1 MDTGLEI
8 HFLGT
13 CLPAEVKQSTPSL
26 CSQTRLPEFVP
37 QTISC
42 TKIIQNTKQ
51 LSCMA
56 EWTPS
61 MISAFQWCTL
71 SPRHATG
78 PPKTDPLVFRNMLE
92 MISQYTVKKVP
103 LPLWNLSHWFIGK
116 KKKKKDDEKVKSMTT
131 PLSTQCKIKNISHPK
146 GQVRSVPSTW
156 ANSQL
161 YWISWCFLLMSFNKT
176 KNTVFAKV
184 GWHIKPT

>member
-26 CSQTRLPEFVP
+26 CLQTRLPEFVP

-116 KKKKKDDEKVKSMTT
+116 KKKKKGWWKSEVYDYSFKYTVQNKEHLPPQGSGEISPFNMSKLTLVLDSMM
-131 PLSTQCKIKNISHPK
+131 LSLN
-146 GQVRSVPSTW
+146 VR
-156 ANSQL
+156 
-161 YWISWCFLLMSFNKT
+161 
-176 KNTVFAKV
+176 
-184 GWHIKPT
+184 